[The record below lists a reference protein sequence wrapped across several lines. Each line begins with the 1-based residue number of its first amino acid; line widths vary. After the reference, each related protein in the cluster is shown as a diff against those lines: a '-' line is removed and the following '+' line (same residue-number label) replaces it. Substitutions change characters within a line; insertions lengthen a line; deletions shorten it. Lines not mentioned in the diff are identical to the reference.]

1 MSTMICGS
9 SETVA
14 KRAGSLT
21 ETLESR
27 RLDSYHG
34 SLFVWIRA
42 IWEMSERMT
51 QSNSLGLPKHVAT
64 KIEKVFG
71 ISSSELN
78 GYDLV
83 RMIEELCDTALMFD
97 REERGTGGWPY

>member
-1 MSTMICGS
+1 MGT
-9 SETVA
+9 
-14 KRAGSLT
+14 
-21 ETLESR
+21 
-27 RLDSYHG
+27 
-34 SLFVWIRA
+34 A

-64 KIEKVFG
+64 KIEKVLG

-97 REERGTGGWPY
+97 REERGTGG